1 MYNVNSKST
10 RAQILAAYVEMRDAL
25 DQERQD
31 HAVTKDDFAR
41 EKTARIAQD
50 AELKVLR
57 AKVYDAP
64 DKYCVTTP
72 DGNCIS
78 EDPRCMHNTPAPKVL
93 RAEVPRTGPDRYC
106 VTEADGSCVS
116 TDPRCMHNTFAP
128 KSQEPSC
135 EAPSAKPL
143 TIKEFCAEYCR
154 VHGTRS
160 VPGDVVKAWRDSFKC
175 RCGKCGGTGEYGDL
189 GICYACQG
197 TGEQTVQDIER
208 NSTYWKLNG

>member
-10 RAQILAAYVEMRDAL
+10 RAQILNAYVEMRDAL

-31 HAVTKDDFAR
+31 HASTKRDL
-41 EKTARIAQD
+41 E
-50 AELKVLR
+50 ELR
-57 AKVYDAP
+57 ALRAAAVAKA
-64 DKYCVTTP
+64 K
-72 DGNCIS
+72 
-78 EDPRCMHNTPAPKVL
+78 AA

-154 VHGTRS
+154 VHGARS

-175 RCGKCGGTGEYGDL
+175 RCGKCGGTGEYGNL

-208 NSTYWKLNG
+208 NSTYWKING